1 MCSLFFLRWSIL
13 WVRSPKN
20 VNNKIWTEVHM
31 YIYSL
36 RLYMVWIKSDALVA
50 KPFQIIILTGIQ
62 TLENKHSTIYYVY
75 SIHILYR
82 APKNQSIIFCHTIHG
97 RKASC
102 VCMFWHRIRNKYIYG
117 IIFTQKHY
125 SVHIMFLLRS
135 NMILFPCEGIAA
147 SGGIRIL
154 LFTIR
159 MAVALLLFFLP
170 LYGPQGRLR

>member
-1 MCSLFFLRWSIL
+1 M
-13 WVRSPKN
+13 
-20 VNNKIWTEVHM
+20 
-31 YIYSL
+31 
-36 RLYMVWIKSDALVA
+36 LYMVWIKSDALVA
-50 KPFQIIILTGIQ
+50 KPFQIIILTGIH
-62 TLENKHSTIYYVY
+62 TLENKHSTISNVY
-75 SIHILYR
+75 SILYR
-82 APKNQSIIFCHTIHG
+82 TPKNQSINICHTIHG

-159 MAVALLLFFLP
+159 IAVALLLFFFF
-170 LYGPQGRLR
+170 LYMALRVDWGKVVSFASLVNEMDDSSR